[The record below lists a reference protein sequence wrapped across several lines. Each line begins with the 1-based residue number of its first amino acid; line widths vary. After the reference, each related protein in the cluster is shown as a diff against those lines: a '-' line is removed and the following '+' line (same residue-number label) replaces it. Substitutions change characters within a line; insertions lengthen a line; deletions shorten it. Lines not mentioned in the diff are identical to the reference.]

1 MKERIDKVLVDRGYF
16 DSRERAKKNIMS
28 GTVLVNNMVV
38 DKAGF
43 MIDNDAEIRNKERCN
58 PICLKR
64 WSET

>member
-38 DKAGF
+38 DKARNK
-43 MIDNDAEIRNKERCN
+43 IDNDVVIRVENDAK
-58 PICLKR
+58 PYV
-64 WSET
+64 